1 MDACLTHAPES
12 AVLRGMQTSTYA
24 QALIDH
30 DEAAARLEHYRERCA
45 AKGIDFLA
53 TAVQQEYSRVISE
66 PAGYLAFGPL
76 WWAVKRILRARGRDL
91 GTCDDAPMADAAA
104 LRGAE
109 GAIDEALTM
118 AAADVFRDHY
128 YADYLEGSRDF
139 DGPDGQS
146 YRLVD
151 FDMERRIRARVG
163 WME

>member
-1 MDACLTHAPES
+1 
-12 AVLRGMQTSTYA
+12 MQTFAYA
-24 QALIDH
+24 HTLVDPE
-30 DEAAARLEHYRERCA
+30 EAVARLEHYRERCA

-76 WWAVKRILRARGRDL
+76 WWAVKRILCARGRDL
-91 GTCDDAPMADAAA
+91 GACDDAPMADAAA

-128 YADYLEGSRDF
+128 YAGYLEGSRDF
-139 DGPDGQS
+139 DGPDGER
-146 YRLVD
+146 YRMMD
-151 FDMERRIRARVG
+151 PDMERRIRARVG